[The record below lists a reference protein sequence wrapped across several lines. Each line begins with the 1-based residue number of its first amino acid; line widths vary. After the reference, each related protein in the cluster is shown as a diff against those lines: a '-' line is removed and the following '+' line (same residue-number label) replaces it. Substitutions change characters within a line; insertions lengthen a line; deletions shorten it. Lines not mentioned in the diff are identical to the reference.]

1 MCKNKGA
8 IPCLVCPRE
17 RLVFGLGSRRE
28 GESGPA
34 LFARSGWPADRRV
47 LTDRLGL
54 KSVWDFDRRY
64 GKLLLALGLVE
75 YDVETYAL
83 PGQERSTGG

>member
-1 MCKNKGA
+1 MLYLLEAGG
-8 IPCLVCPRE
+8 PLT
-17 RLVFGLGSRRE
+17 GE
-28 GESGPA
+28 G
-34 LFARSGWPADRRV
+34 
-47 LTDRLGL
+47 LTDRRGL
-54 KSVWDFDRRY
+54 KSVWDFDLRY